1 MRRVAIV
8 QARMGSSRLPGKVL
22 TDLGGRP
29 MLARQLDRLRQST
42 RLDDLMIATST
53 SPADDA
59 LVALARAEGVRW
71 FRGSETDVLA
81 RYAGAAREASADLVI
96 RLTADCPL
104 IDPEVVDAVVA
115 AAETRSHEVDYVSN
129 VLRRT
134 YPRGLD
140 TEALFADVLARVDR
154 LATAPHHREHVTK
167 FILERPERFA
177 TFAVVDDEDN
187 SDLRWTVDTPE
198 DLAMVRRIDTELTLA
213 ASPKAYREIL
223 AHVRRHPDIAA
234 MNAGVEQ
241 KG

>member
-1 MRRVAIV
+1 
-8 QARMGSSRLPGKVL
+8 MGSSRLPGKVL
-22 TDLGGRP
+22 TNLGGRP

-53 SPADDA
+53 APADDA
-59 LVALARAEGVRW
+59 LVALARAEDVRW

-115 AAETRSHEVDYVSN
+115 QAETRSHEVDYVSN

-154 LATAPHHREHVTK
+154 LATATHHREHVTK
-167 FILERPERFA
+167 FILETPERFA
-177 TFAVVDDEDN
+177 TVAVVDSEDN

-198 DLAMVRRIDTELTLA
+198 DLAMVRRLDAELSLA
-213 ASPKAYREIL
+213 ASPRPYREIVS
-223 AHVRRHPDIAA
+223 HVRRHPDIAA